1 MTRLEAGIPLSE
13 SGEGETD
20 NLNAENE
27 LPAGRSGPTVGCSL
41 KQLDTRSLLY
51 TTRRLISNTEGPRT
65 DWISPLCILLLSII
79 GLFFIYSAQ
88 AFVGGSYWIRQM
100 IWLVLGAGVYGVVS
114 RIDYK
119 LYLENAFWIY
129 AAAVVLLLLIWTPLG
144 VEREGAKRWLDFGIM
159 AYQPAEAAKVCTCI
173 MIASILA
180 RSEVGTI
187 RESVWTLL
195 KVFLVTAIP
204 MVLIF
209 AQPDL
214 GSCLIIP
221 PMMLALLYVSKLSQR
236 FFLAVF
242 ALVMCMGVLIGF
254 DLFRYSGYL
263 KANDLSAME
272 ARGAYQK
279 ESWLPLRDY
288 QRERIMTFIAPE
300 VVDPRGTG
308 SAWNSNQAQQAVGTG
323 GLTGKG
329 WLSGLQAR
337 LGYLPRS
344 VAHNDFIFAVLAEEK
359 GFIGGL
365 LVIGLFTLLL
375 ANGVRI
381 AGMARDRF
389 GMLLA
394 VGVTVIFI
402 IHVFINIGMTIGLTP
417 ITGLP
422 LPFLSYGGS
431 FILSC
436 CILQGIVQSVYRYR
450 RAFA

>member
-1 MTRLEAGIPLSE
+1 M
-13 SGEGETD
+13 
-20 NLNAENE
+20 
-27 LPAGRSGPTVGCSL
+27 
-41 KQLDTRSLLY
+41 
-51 TTRRLISNTEGPRT
+51 
-65 DWISPLCILLLSII
+65 LLLSII
-79 GLFFIYSAQ
+79 GIFFIYSAQ
-88 AFVGGSYWIRQM
+88 AFVGGGYWIRQM
-100 IWLVLGAGVYGVVS
+100 VWIVLGSGVYFVVS

-119 LYLENAFWIY
+119 FYLENAFWFY
-129 AAAVVLLLLIWTPLG
+129 AAAVLLLLLIYTPLG
-144 VEREGAKRWLDFGIM
+144 VEREGARRWLDFKFM
-159 AYQPAEAAKVCTCI
+159 AYQPAEAAKVCSAI
-173 MIASILA
+173 MMASILA

-187 RESVWTLL
+187 RQSVWTLS

-204 MVLIF
+204 MILIF

-221 PMMLALLYVSKLSQR
+221 PTMLALLYVSKLSQR

-242 ALVMCMGVLIGF
+242 GLVLCLGTLISV
-254 DLFRYSGYL
+254 DLYKYSGFL
-263 KANDLSAME
+263 EENNLTAHE

-279 ESWLPLRDY
+279 QSWVPLRDY

-329 WLSGLQAR
+329 WQSGLQAR

-365 LVIGLFTLLL
+365 LVIGLFSLLL

-389 GMLLA
+389 GMLLS

-450 RAFA
+450 RAFS

>member
-1 MTRLEAGIPLSE
+1 MLIT
-13 SGEGETD
+13 
-20 NLNAENE
+20 
-27 LPAGRSGPTVGCSL
+27 L
-41 KQLDTRSLLY
+41 KQLDTQVLLD
-51 TTRRLISNTEGPRT
+51 TTRRLISNTQHSRT
-65 DWISPLCILLLSII
+65 DWIGPAVMLLLSII
-79 GLFFIYSAQ
+79 GIFFIYSAQ
-88 AFVGGSYWIRQM
+88 AFVGGNFWLKQIV
-100 IWLVLGAGVYGVVS
+100 WLVLGAGVYIVLS

-119 LYLENAFWIY
+119 IYLENALWIFLV
-129 AAAVVLLLLIWTPLG
+129 AVVLLLLIWTPVG
-144 VEREGAKRWLDFGIM
+144 MAREGARRWLDLKIM
-159 AYQPAEAAKVCTCI
+159 AYQPAEAAKICTLI

-180 RSEVGTI
+180 RSELGGLKQSMWVLAKVLFVT
-187 RESVWTLL
+187 TL
-195 KVFLVTAIP
+195 P
-204 MVLIF
+204 MFLIF
-209 AQPDL
+209 LQPDL

-221 PMMLALLYVSKLSQR
+221 PTMLALLYVSNLSQR

-242 ALVMCMGVLIGF
+242 VLVMLFGTVLSV
-254 DLFRYSGYL
+254 DLYRYSEYL
-263 KANDLSAME
+263 DRNELTALD
-272 ARGAYQK
+272 ARGQYQVT
-279 ESWLPLRDY
+279 SWIPLRDY

-323 GLTGKG
+323 GFWGKG
-329 WLSGLQAR
+329 WQSGTQAR

-365 LVIGLFTLLL
+365 SVIGLFTVLL

-394 VGVTVIFI
+394 VGVTVIFT
-402 IHVFINIGMTIGLTP
+402 IHVFINVGMTIGLTP

-436 CILQGIVQSVYRYR
+436 CILQGIIQSVHRYR
-450 RAFA
+450 RAFT

>member
-1 MTRLEAGIPLSE
+1 M
-13 SGEGETD
+13 
-20 NLNAENE
+20 N
-27 LPAGRSGPTVGCSL
+27 
-41 KQLDTRSLLY
+41 QLDTRFLLD
-51 TTRRLISNTEGPRT
+51 TTRRLITNTQHSRS
-65 DWISPLCILLLSII
+65 DWISPIAMLLLAVI
-79 GLFFIYSAQ
+79 GVFFIYSAQ
-88 AFVGGSYWIRQM
+88 AFVGGGYWLRQ
-100 IWLVLGAGVYGVVS
+100 IVWIFLGSGVYLVLS

-119 LYLENAFWIY
+119 IYMENAFWIY
-129 AAAVVLLLLIWTPLG
+129 AGAIVLLLLIWTPLG
-144 VEREGAKRWLDFGIM
+144 VTREGATRWLDFGIM
-159 AYQPAEAAKVCTCI
+159 AYQPAEAAKVCSLI

-180 RSEVGTI
+180 RSELGTV
-187 RESVWTLL
+187 RQSLWVLL
-195 KVFLVTAIP
+195 KVFFVTALP
-204 MVLIF
+204 MILIF

-221 PMMLALLYVSKLSQR
+221 PTMLALLYVSKLSQR

-242 ALVMCMGVLIGF
+242 GLVLCLGTVLGI
-254 DLFRYSGYL
+254 DLVNYSHYL
-263 KANDLSAME
+263 KENNLTALE
-272 ARGAYQK
+272 ARGAYQEK
-279 ESWLPLRDY
+279 SWFPLRDY

-308 SAWNSNQAQQAVGTG
+308 SAWNSVQAQQAVGTG
-323 GLTGKG
+323 GLIGKG
-329 WLSGLQAR
+329 WQSGLQAR

-359 GFIGGL
+359 GFVGGL
-365 LVIGLFTLLL
+365 LVISLFTVLL

-381 AGMARDRF
+381 AGIARDRF

-394 VGVTVIFI
+394 IGVTVIFT

-436 CILQGIVQSVYRYR
+436 CILQGIVQSVHRYR
-450 RAFA
+450 RAFS

>member
-1 MTRLEAGIPLSE
+1 MI
-13 SGEGETD
+13 
-20 NLNAENE
+20 
-27 LPAGRSGPTVGCSL
+27 
-41 KQLDTRSLLY
+41 LY
-51 TTRRLISNTEGPRT
+51 RTRRLISNTQETRT
-65 DWISPLCILLLSII
+65 DWISPVCMILLAVI

-88 AFVGGSYWIRQM
+88 AFVGGSYWIRQ
-100 IWLVLGAGVYGVVS
+100 IVWLVLGTGVYGVVS

-119 LYLENAFWIY
+119 IYLENAFWVY

-144 VEREGAKRWLDFGIM
+144 VVREGARRWLDLQFM
-159 AYQPAEAAKVCTCI
+159 AYQPAEAAKICTMI
-173 MIASILA
+173 MISSILA
-180 RSEVGTI
+180 RSDVGTI
-187 RESVWTLL
+187 RQSVWALL
-195 KVFLVTAIP
+195 KVFFVTAIP
-204 MVLIF
+204 MILIF

-242 ALVMCMGVLIGF
+242 GLVLCLGTVIGI
-254 DLFRYSGYL
+254 DLVRYSQFL
-263 KANDLSAME
+263 EAENQTALE
-272 ARGAYQK
+272 ARGAYQGQ
-279 ESWLPLRDY
+279 SWVPLRDY

-329 WLSGLQAR
+329 WQSGLQAR

-359 GFIGGL
+359 GFVGGL
-365 LVIGLFTLLL
+365 LVIGLFSLLL

-450 RAFA
+450 RAFS

>member
-1 MTRLEAGIPLSE
+1 LDTTRLLITNTQLS
-13 SGEGETD
+13 
-20 NLNAENE
+20 
-27 LPAGRSGPTVGCSL
+27 
-41 KQLDTRSLLY
+41 
-51 TTRRLISNTEGPRT
+51 RT
-65 DWISPLCILLLSII
+65 DWISPFCMLSLSII
-79 GLFFIYSAQ
+79 GLFFIFSAQ
-88 AFVGGSYWIRQM
+88 AFVGGSYWIRQ
-100 IWLVLGAGVYGVVS
+100 IVWLVLGTGVYIVVS
-114 RIDYK
+114 RVDYK
-119 LYLENAFWIY
+119 IYLENAFWFFAI
-129 AAAVVLLLLIWTPLG
+129 AIVLLLLIMTPMG
-144 VEREGAKRWLDFGIM
+144 VEREGAKRWLNFGFM
-159 AYQPAEAAKVCTCI
+159 AYQPAEAAKVCTLI

-187 RESVWTLL
+187 RQSVWALL
-195 KVFLVTAIP
+195 KVFIVTAIP
-204 MVLIF
+204 MYLIF
-209 AQPDL
+209 RQPDL

-221 PMMLALLYVSKLSQR
+221 PTMLALLFVSKLSQR

-242 ALVMCMGVLIGF
+242 GLVLCFGTVLSL
-254 DLFRYSGYL
+254 DLYRYSEFL
-263 KANDLSAME
+263 TLNNMTALE
-272 ARGAYQK
+272 ARGMYQ
-279 ESWLPLRDY
+279 ETSWLPFRDY

-323 GLTGKG
+323 GMFGKG
-329 WLSGLQAR
+329 WQSGLQAR

-365 LVIGLFTLLL
+365 LVIGFFTLLL

-394 VGVTVIFI
+394 VGVTVIFT
-402 IHVFINIGMTIGLTP
+402 IHAFINIGMTIGLTP

-436 CILQGIVQSVYRYR
+436 CILQGIVQSVHRYR
-450 RAFA
+450 RAFV